1 MSLFV
6 VSKHIVGV
14 VFHDRVLHVH
24 VVIVRQLGYFGVRWY
39 CPRSCGLLCHIVE
52 VGFIRSFIVVVLLYG
67 SLVQLNQ
74 MFRGSALSS
83 KVVWTT
89 TFMTCKCLAFA
100 FAFAFPLIFGSILL
114 IFAVVFALL
123 EFTKFLLMVVRPI
136 TFFITLHI
144 IVNL

>member
-1 MSLFV
+1 MSLFE

-24 VVIVRQLGYFGVRWY
+24 VVIVCQLGYFGVRWY
-39 CPRSCGLLCHIVE
+39 CPRSCGLLCHIIE
-52 VGFIRSFIVVVLLYG
+52 VGFIRSFIVVGLLYG

-89 TFMTCKCLAFA
+89 TFMACKCL
-100 FAFAFPLIFGSILL
+100 AFAFPLIFGSILL